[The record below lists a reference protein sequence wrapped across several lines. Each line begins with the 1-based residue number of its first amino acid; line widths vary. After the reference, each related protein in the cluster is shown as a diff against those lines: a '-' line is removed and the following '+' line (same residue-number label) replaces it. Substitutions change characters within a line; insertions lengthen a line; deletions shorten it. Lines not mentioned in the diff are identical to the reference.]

1 MRQQHGRAY
10 VRSRL
15 LLHLRKYL
23 VAQLAEVSTR
33 RDAHYGGLRADVLPD
48 GERVDEAVNVRST
61 RVDVVADD
69 FCWRRA
75 FCYPCSRWITWVLA
89 SRGLWLGRWSSLL
102 RFFFFR
108 LWLRL

>member
-23 VAQLAEVSTR
+23 VAQLAEVSIR

-69 FCWRRA
+69 FG
-75 FCYPCSRWITWVLA
+75 FDLITSRLLAVIQAVPSTIDGAPRSFLAVL
-89 SRGLWLGRWSSLL
+89 SKTLHLPLY
-102 RFFFFR
+102 
-108 LWLRL
+108 